1 MTTTSNHMTLASDVA
16 VLTALRALTPE
27 PLGSLADA
35 LDMADRQ
42 ATHLQRLLA
51 NQSQR
56 TSTSLT
62 DLMPSIVVEHIHDM
76 PVPGTSFWGNGQWH
90 IHIRASDPVDFQ
102 TFTTLHQLKHVID
115 QPLRRR
121 TATLSDVDWEALA
134 NHFAVQVLTRMPRP
148 IVMSGERRGHL

>member
-1 MTTTSNHMTLASDVA
+1 MTTTSHNTTLASDVA

-27 PLGSLADA
+27 PLGFLTDA
-35 LDMADRQ
+35 LDTADRQ
-42 ATHLQRLLA
+42 ATRLQRLLA

-56 TSTSLT
+56 ISTSLT

-102 TFTTLHQLKHVID
+102 TFTTLHQLKHIID

-121 TATLSDVDWEALA
+121 TTALSDSDWEALA
-134 NHFAVQVLTRMPRP
+134 NHFAIRMLALTPSRP
-148 IVMSGERRGHL
+148 KHERGRL